1 MEQKQEKFST
11 IGYIA
16 AALGMCIGTGN
27 VWRFPR
33 VCAANGGGAFII
45 AWTIAML
52 VFAVPLLSTEMAF
65 GKKTRLGCIGTF
77 RDAGGKK
84 YTWMGFFVAAVC
96 FFLMSYYCVLQGYC
110 LKYAVNSVTSAFK
123 PNLSTETTS
132 AMWTAFTDSQAQ
144 VILFH
149 AIGFALACFIVY
161 QGIAG
166 GIEKFCKVAI
176 PALFIILVG
185 LAIYAVT
192 LNGANQGL
200 QYLFTVKKEYI
211 LSPNTWIQAFIQ
223 AAWSTG
229 AGWGFI
235 ITYANYVGE
244 EEDVPTS
251 CLIMGL
257 GDNLGAILSAL
268 VVIPAICA
276 LSATPEAANE
286 ALSQGNFG
294 LTFIYIYQ
302 LFTTIPGGRFI
313 SFIFFG
319 LLAIAAITSLFSM
332 IEVGV
337 KCVVDLGL
345 PRKKA
350 VVSVCFAGFLVGCF
364 SCWSLVNIDN
374 HDWVWGIG
382 LLVSGA
388 FIAILAWK
396 YGVEKLRTQEVN
408 AKGADVHL
416 PKAYYTG
423 CMYLIPVL
431 VVIMVVY
438 WLLQTKEWFPDTWL
452 NPFIIQDNTGTV
464 LLQFGVVILV
474 GLALSKFFNTK
485 TARGAMKDNKAAK

>member
-1 MEQKQEKFST
+1 MKGLFIVMEGPDGSGKTTQINLLKEYLEEAGYECLIT
-11 IGYIA
+11 REPGGTVIGEEVRQLI
-16 AALGMCIGTGN
+16 LNPEHKEMSP
-27 VWRFPR
+27 V
-33 VCAANGGGAFII
+33 
-45 AWTIAML
+45 
-52 VFAVPLLSTEMAF
+52 TEMLLYAASRAQLVHEVIGPALEE
-65 GKKTRLGCIGTF
+65 GKIVISDR
-77 RDAGGKK
+77 
-84 YTWMGFFVAAVC
+84 FV
-96 FFLMSYYCVLQGYC
+96 
-110 LKYAVNSVTSAFK
+110 
-123 PNLSTETTS
+123 
-132 AMWTAFTDSQAQ
+132 DSS
-144 VILFH
+144 
-149 AIGFALACFIVY
+149 IVY

-374 HDWVWGIG
+374 QDWVWGIG

-438 WLLQTKEWFPDTWL
+438 WLLQTKEWFPNTWL

-464 LLQFGVVILV
+464 LLQFGVVILA
-474 GLALSKFFNTK
+474 GLALSRFFNTK
-485 TARGAMKDNKAAK
+485 TAKGAMKDNEAGK